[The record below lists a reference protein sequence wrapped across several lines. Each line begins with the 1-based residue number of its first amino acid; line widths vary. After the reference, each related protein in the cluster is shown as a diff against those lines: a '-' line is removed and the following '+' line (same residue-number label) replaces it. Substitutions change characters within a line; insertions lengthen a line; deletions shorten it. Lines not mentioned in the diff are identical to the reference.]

1 MCWIGRMK
9 DRKRALED
17 ITVYKIL
24 EETNNLGD
32 DYTGLFSPVRGMKYE
47 IGKTYTPN
55 MEIIPFYNSGYHTC
69 SISIGLHC
77 YSEDNKIIVSN
88 DGDITVIGGSR
99 YAGHGD
105 TIIPI
110 IVRCIIP
117 KGTTYYI
124 NSRGEIV
131 TEKLTLICRMKAE
144 YVTWSDDRRFKD
156 LQIYKE

>member
-1 MCWIGRMK
+1 MCWVGYIK
-9 DRKRALED
+9 DRKCALED

-32 DYTGLFSPVRGMKYE
+32 DFTGLFSPVRGMKYE

-55 MEIIPFYNSGYHTC
+55 LRIKPFYNYVCDEC

-99 YAGHGD
+99 YAAHGH

-117 KGTTYYI
+117 KGTIYYI
-124 NSRGEIV
+124 NSSGEIV
-131 TEKLTLICRMKAE
+131 TEKLTLVCRMKAE
-144 YVTWSDDRRFKD
+144 YTTWSDYRRFKD